1 MCAWVVSTSQS
12 SCGTV
17 IDMVVVA
24 VVIAV
29 FAFAFLLEIFFVFD
43 AVSKACMFQ
52 VILFD
57 TVSWCK

>member
-1 MCAWVVSTSQS
+1 MSTSQS

-17 IDMVVVA
+17 VDMVVVA
-24 VVIAV
+24 VVVIV
-29 FAFAFLLEIFFVFD
+29 VVAFAFLLENFVVVD

>member
-1 MCAWVVSTSQS
+1 VSTSQS

-17 IDMVVVA
+17 VDMVVVA
-24 VVIAV
+24 VVIV
-29 FAFAFLLEIFFVFD
+29 VVAFAFLLENFVVVD